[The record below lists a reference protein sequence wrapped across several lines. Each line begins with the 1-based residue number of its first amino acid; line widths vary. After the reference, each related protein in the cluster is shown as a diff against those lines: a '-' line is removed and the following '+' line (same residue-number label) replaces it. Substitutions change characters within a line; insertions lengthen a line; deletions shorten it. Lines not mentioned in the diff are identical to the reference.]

1 MDPHDLPPSA
11 ISFMTALGLASLT
24 TLRADGSPHVVPVG
38 YTYDPESHIVRIIS
52 SDATQKVV
60 NADRVGRAVVCQV
73 DGAHW
78 ISLEG
83 AASVARDPE
92 SVADASYRYAAKY
105 QAPRENPR
113 RVVIVLKVDRV
124 LGRFPD

>member
-1 MDPHDLPPSA
+1 
-11 ISFMTALGLASLT
+11 MTARGLASLT
-24 TLRADGSPHVVPVG
+24 TLRANGTPHVVPVG
-38 YTYDPESHIVRIIS
+38 YTYDPDTHIVRIIS

-60 NADRVGRAVVCQV
+60 NAEQGGRAVVCQV

-83 AASVARDPE
+83 TTTVARDPG
-92 SVADASYRYAAKY
+92 SVADASARYAARY
-105 QAPRENPR
+105 QPPRENPR
-113 RVVIVLKVDRV
+113 RVVIVLAVDRV

>member
-1 MDPHDLPPSA
+1 
-11 ISFMTALGLASLT
+11 MTARGLASLT

-38 YTYDPESHIVRIIS
+38 YTYDPETHVVRIIS

-60 NADRVGRAVVCQV
+60 NADRAGRAVVCQV

-78 ISLEG
+78 VSLEG
-83 AASVARDPE
+83 TTSVARDPE
-92 SVADASYRYAAKY
+92 SVTDASARYAAKY
-105 QAPRENPR
+105 QPPRENPR
-113 RVVIVLKVDRV
+113 RVVLLLSVDRV